1 MISIKKEFMM
11 QTTQTMRCHMRIVI
25 STIAIFLT
33 VNLLAVNLSYRE
45 SYLTPVDAQSSV
57 SSNTDTRN
65 SLSLPD
71 LFSKVQNSVVQVSD
85 VLRTISGE
93 GTRLGSGFVYD
104 NEGHIITNNHVVQTD
119 SRNAQFDVTFSDG
132 NAYTAQLVG
141 SDPYSDLAVLKLQD
155 VPLNKLVPLSIGN
168 SSEIR
173 VGETVIAIGN
183 PFGLAGSMT
192 TGIVSGLARILPSSN
207 ENPSGNSVPL
217 SFSIP
222 NIIQTDAAINPGNS
236 GGPLLN
242 SNGEVVGINSAIFST
257 TGAYSGVGFAVPSD
271 TINKIVPSLIR
282 TGTYQHPYL
291 GVVGLNI
298 TPSFAKQLGLHEA
311 RGFLIT
317 GITSGGPADKYGL
330 RAASQVTSDT
340 GRATIVGG
348 DIILKIDN
356 QDVKKID
363 DVLSYLE
370 KQTSVGDTVHLTIN
384 RNGAI
389 QEADIVLDARPSPND
404 VQNIAA
410 IQPNIA
416 NSRQSPNGNNDGN
429 DINDD
434 NPYDQCA
441 RFAGNDLCG
450 FFFGR

>member
-1 MISIKKEFMM
+1 MM
-11 QTTQTMRCHMRIVI
+11 QTAHPMRGYMRIVI
-25 STIAIFLT
+25 ATIA
-33 VNLLAVNLSYRE
+33 VCLAVNLIAVNANYRE
-45 SYLTPVDAQSSV
+45 SNFIPVNAQSSQ
-57 SSNTDTRN
+57 SSNTGTMN

-85 VLRTISGE
+85 VPRTISGE
-93 GTRLGSGFVYD
+93 ETRLGSGFVYD

-155 VPLNKLVPLSIGN
+155 IPPNKLVPLSIGN

-173 VGETVIAIGN
+173 VGDTVIAIGN

-242 SNGEVVGINSAIFST
+242 SKGEVIGINSAIFST
-257 TGAYSGVGFAVPSD
+257 TGVYSGVGFAVPSD
-271 TINKIVPSLIR
+271 TINKIVPFLIR

-291 GVVGLNI
+291 GVVGQNI
-298 TPSFAKQLGLHEA
+298 TPSLAKQLGLHEE

-317 GITSGGPADKYGL
+317 GITPGGPADKYGL
-330 RAASQVTSDT
+330 RAAHQVTSDT
-340 GRATIVGG
+340 GRAVIAGG

-356 QDVKKID
+356 QVVRKID

-370 KQTSVGDTVHLTIN
+370 KQTTVGDTVHLTIS

-389 QEADIVLDARPSPND
+389 QEADVVLDARPSPND
-404 VQNIAA
+404 IQNVAA
-410 IQPNIA
+410 IQPNLG
-416 NSRQSPNGNNDGN
+416 NSQLPNGNNDGSN
-429 DINDD
+429 SNDD